1 MIFVFFSPSRQR
13 PVLRTI
19 GLRMTAAARSVL
31 VVDDEE
37 ILLNLLTRVLQRAG
51 CRVACARD
59 GDEAVRLLEA
69 EPEGFDVAILDLGVP
84 PRGALT
90 ALRALRAVRPDI
102 GAILTSGSGPGA
114 EVREALREDGRS
126 TFVGKPFAPAD
137 LTRALAQVSGEA
149 P

>member
-1 MIFVFFSPSRQR
+1 MGGVS
-13 PVLRTI
+13 
-19 GLRMTAAARSVL
+19 AAAPSVL

-37 ILLNLLTRVLQRAG
+37 ILLSLLTRVLQRAG

-69 EPEGFDVAILDLGVP
+69 EPQGFDVAILDLGVP

-90 ALRALRAVRPDI
+90 ALRALRALRPSI
-102 GAILTSGSGPGA
+102 GAIFTSGSGPDA
-114 EVREALREDGRS
+114 DVREALRDGRS

-137 LTRALAQVSGEA
+137 LTRALAQVSGES